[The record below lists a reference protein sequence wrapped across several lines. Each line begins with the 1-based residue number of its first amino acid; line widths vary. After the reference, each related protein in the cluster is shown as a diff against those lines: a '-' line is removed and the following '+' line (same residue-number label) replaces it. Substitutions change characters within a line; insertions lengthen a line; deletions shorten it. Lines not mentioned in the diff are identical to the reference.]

1 MFGWLTV
8 CYLSVAV
15 VAIDNAL
22 ASQAFMPLFNLR
34 PDEGTARVITLVV
47 LFVQAV
53 IVIAS
58 TRLVALING
67 TAVGLEI
74 TVVVALGIALIIAVL
89 VTGNGQPENLI
100 SRGVTANSHD
110 YFAIGGGLMEAMIM
124 GLATLVGFESA
135 ANLAEEAKDPLRSV
149 PRAIVGSVAA
159 AGLLGL
165 VFLIALTTAIKDIP
179 RVTASD
185 SPVAQIIRDQLGSAT
200 QRIFLIG
207 ITIAFFG
214 AGMVVMAACSRIVFA
229 MSRDSRFPAHRLM
242 RRVSPRTQTPVP
254 ATILIL
260 VVGLILMVALP
271 GAALLKLIIAST
283 VLPALIYGLTIVL
296 YLARRGRLA
305 RRDGAFNLGRLDL
318 PVAICALVWVVVSL
332 FVLVVPS
339 EALVPDLI
347 VVGLLAAGGL
357 FFLGLLKFNPKA
369 LEFQPETAADLTP
382 TRNSPAMNAEAAAS
396 TITSDGFRH

>member
-22 ASQAFMPLFNLR
+22 ASQAFMPLFNLQ